1 MSENTKKGFVHLHLH
16 TEYSFLDGACRLK
29 DKIMP
34 TDKQREDYAARTG
47 KKAKAGAYLEL
58 SPLMEEVVSVGQ
70 TAVAMTD
77 HGNMVGTIKFIAA
90 CKDYKVKPIIG
101 CEFYCVND
109 IAVHDKDEKQ
119 NHLILLA
126 KDYEGYLNLCKLN
139 SVAALDGFY
148 KKPRIDLTL
157 LKEHS
162 KGLVCLTACIA
173 GRIPQLLLENK
184 YDEAKAYAEELKSY
198 FADGDFYI
206 ELQNHKLEEELRTMP
221 QLIRLSR
228 ELGVK
233 CVATNDVHYV
243 KKEDSDMH
251 KALVCITIGRTFD
264 DYETS
269 GMNYAKEEFYLRSE
283 EEMLERFKNFP
294 EAVWNTVEVAEK
306 CNLELPGKQRL
317 LPAYENE
324 EMNSLGM
331 NSEEYLRY
339 IAYKGLKKRYG
350 EELPQKVIDR
360 AEEELGVIKITRF
373 PDYFLVVWDFVNAAK
388 KMGIPVGPGRG
399 SGVGSIIAYAIGI
412 TDIDPLRYALIF
424 ERFLSADREDY
435 PDFDIDFCC
444 DRREEV
450 IEYVCEKYG
459 RENTCHIITFGTLKP
474 KQAFRDV
481 CRVFGITVSETNRVG
496 AFIPKTASKFEPLI
510 RNFTEY
516 VDKEDG
522 NPPKAVSSNTV
533 VPELLDLYEHDPRYK
548 QIFDIIVKIDG
559 MPRQPG
565 MHAAGVIICKDKVSD
580 YIPLSINQK
589 GGEKNVISQYD
600 KTEVEPIGLLKMDFL
615 GLVTLTDIKL
625 AVDYVRENHGVD
637 IDFHKLGYEDPEV
650 YKLIG
655 NGDTDAVFQLESAGM
670 KKFMADL
677 KPTCLEDV
685 IAGISLYRP
694 GPMADIPKFIANK
707 KNPEGAVYLHE
718 KLKPILSV
726 TYGVTIYQEQAMQ
739 IARDL
744 GGYTMQE
751 ANKFRAVISKKK
763 KDKMPYHRK
772 KFVDGCVSNGI
783 EKSVAEAI
791 FASIEAFCS
800 YAFNKSHA
808 AAYAVLGYQTGYL
821 KRYYPQ
827 ELFTAVLN
835 NRITKSDEIK
845 KYTRIIKETLGI
857 SILPPDINESE
868 RRFSTN
874 GTTIRYGLMAIK
886 NVGENAINAVI
897 EERKKNGRYKDLE
910 DFLYRTVGIR
920 DRQTAVINK
929 RMIECMIYAGAF
941 DSFGLKRSVMIVS
954 YEQIMADAENEAKLK
969 ESNQLNMF
977 DMIARLSGGEREK
990 FNYPELKEYDQR
1002 TKLSYEKEMLG
1013 MYISGHPLEGYE
1025 DQFKKFNFNTSM
1037 LPKDDE
1043 MQSEEEI
1050 PDDAVEISGEDGEL
1064 TASDD
1069 SESEKKIFDGMVV
1082 TAGGIRSKAEV
1093 KRTKDGNEFAVFLLE
1108 DMYGSIEVSLFGS
1121 AYQRCKTTLSDTAL
1135 ATNDM
1140 VIVKGRLNMRDPAHI
1155 KINAQSVKT
1164 WELSDKPHEM
1174 TPLDAAVAERM
1185 RALLII
1191 LDDSM
1196 DQQAVV
1202 DTLEAHSGDY
1212 PVILYYN
1219 RQILLSDY
1227 KIGNIAEILPELAE
1241 ICGRINV
1248 KVVDRTKY
1256 GI

>member
-1 MSENTKKGFVHLHLH
+1 MSEAPKKGFVHLHLH
-16 TEYSFLDGACRLK
+16 TEYSFLDGACRIS
-29 DKIMP
+29 DKVLP
-34 TDKQREDYAARTG
+34 TVTQFERYNQRAKQKSKHIDSYIEI
-47 KKAKAGAYLEL
+47 
-58 SPLMEEVVSVGQ
+58 SPLMEQVKDLGQ

-77 HGNMVGTIKFIAA
+77 HGNMVGTLKFIKA
-90 CKDYKVKPIIG
+90 CKGYGIKPIIG
-101 CEFYCVND
+101 CEFYTVSD
-109 IAVHDKDEKQ
+109 INVHDKDEKQ

-139 SVAALDGFY
+139 TIAALDGFY
-148 KKPRIDLTL
+148 KKPRIDLKI

-173 GRIPQLLLENK
+173 GHIPQLLLAGK

-198 FADGDFYI
+198 FDEGDFYI
-206 ELQNHKLEEELRTMP
+206 ELQNHLLEEELRIMP
-221 QLIRLSR
+221 FLIRLAGDI
-228 ELGVK
+228 GVK

-251 KALVCITIGRTFD
+251 KTLVCITIGRTFD

-269 GMNYAKEEFYLRSE
+269 GMNYAKEEFYLRTE
-283 EEMLERFKNFP
+283 EEMLERFRNIP

-306 CNLELPGKQRL
+306 CNLKLPPKQRL

-324 EMNSLGM
+324 EMKSLGM
-331 NSEEYLRY
+331 NSEEYLRH
-339 IAYKGLKKRYG
+339 IAYRGLKKRYG
-350 EELPQKVIDR
+350 EVLPENVVAR
-360 AEEELGVIKITRF
+360 AEEELGVIYTTRF

-388 KMGIPVGPGRG
+388 SMGIPVGPGRG

-412 TDIDPLRYALIF
+412 TDIDPLKYSLIF
-424 ERFLSADREDY
+424 ERFLSVDREDY

-444 DRREEV
+444 DRRGEV

-459 RENTCHIITFGTLKP
+459 RENTCHIITFGTLKA

-481 CRVFGITVSETNRVG
+481 CRVFGIRLDETNRIG
-496 AFIPKTASKFEPLI
+496 ERIPDKVEKFEHLLK
-510 RNFTEY
+510 NFTIYDDDNGTSE
-516 VDKEDG
+516 
-522 NPPKAVSSNTV
+522 SSNTEV
-533 VPELLDLYEHDPRYK
+533 SELIDIYRNDPRFK
-548 QIFDIIVKIDG
+548 QIFDIIMKIEG

-565 MHAAGVIICKDKVSD
+565 MHAAGVIISKDKVSD

-589 GGEKNVISQYD
+589 GGERNVISQYD

-625 AVDYVRENHGVD
+625 ALDYVKENHGRT
-637 IDFHKLGYEDPEV
+637 IDFHEIGYEDPEV
-650 YKLIG
+650 YKLLG

-694 GPMADIPKFIANK
+694 GPMADIPKFIRNK

-718 KLKPILSV
+718 KLRPILSV

-751 ANKFRAVISKKK
+751 ANEFRGVISKKK
-763 KDKMPYHRK
+763 KEKISYHRE
-772 KFVDGCVSNGI
+772 KFVAGCVKNGI
-783 EKSVAEAI
+783 KESIARSI

-821 KRYYPQ
+821 RRYYPQ

-845 KYTRIIKETLGI
+845 KYTRIIKDTLGI

-874 GTTIRYGLMAIK
+874 GSTIRYGLMAIK

-897 EERKKNGRYKDLE
+897 AERKQNGRYKDLE
-910 DFLYRTVGIR
+910 DFIYRTVGLR
-920 DRQTAVINK
+920 ERQTAVINK

-954 YEQIMADAENEAKLK
+954 YEKIMEDAEAEAKIK
-969 ESNQLNMF
+969 ADNQFNMF
-977 DMIARLSGGEREK
+977 DMISELSGGERDK
-990 FNYPELKEYDQR
+990 FVYPELKEYDQR
-1002 TKLSYEKEMLG
+1002 TKLAKEKEMLG
-1013 MYISGHPLEGYE
+1013 MYMTGHPLQGYE
-1025 DQFKKFNFNTSM
+1025 EQFEQFTFNTSM
-1037 LPKDDE
+1037 LPKREETDEDDE
-1043 MQSEEEI
+1043 AMEE
-1050 PDDAVEISGEDGEL
+1050 AVELRGEDNEE
-1064 TASDD
+1064 TAVRDD
-1069 SESEKKIFDGMVV
+1069 LDLSKKLYDGMPV
-1082 TAGGIRSKAEV
+1082 TAGGIRSEAEV
-1093 KRTKDGNEFAVFLLE
+1093 KRTKDGNEFAVFSLE
-1108 DMYGSIEVSLFGS
+1108 DMYGNVEVSVFGT
-1121 AYQRCKTTLSDTAL
+1121 AFQRSKNVLSKESL
-1135 ATNDM
+1135 QTNDM

-1155 KINAQSVKT
+1155 KINAQSVLT
-1164 WELSDKPHEM
+1164 WELTDKPHEM

-1185 RALLII
+1185 RALYIN
-1191 LDDSM
+1191 LDEHV

-1202 DTLEAHSGDY
+1202 DALENFPGDY

-1219 RQILLSDY
+1219 RQTYLSEY
-1227 KIGNIAEILPELAE
+1227 KIGNIAGILPVLAK
-1241 ICGRINV
+1241 IVGRVNV

-1256 GI
+1256 GLR